1 MATLKIDNL
10 TENSSASEMEQALKE
25 FQTAKT
31 NQVEPVVEPATE
43 QKEVKEVVEE
53 PKKEQAPQK
62 EVVQEAQKEV
72 VEDEFKGD
80 YGKLKKSYKEA
91 YAWNTRMAQDLSE
104 LKKQILDIK
113 SSNQPKE
120 QPVAQPTITQEQ
132 FNEWYERDPISA
144 NRFLARL
151 EAEERVK
158 GVQTELMNVKQSLN
172 GILAQS
178 TINKYRSQYSDF
190 ANLENDI
197 KEVVEQLP
205 IEMAIDPRYFEK
217 TLDIAYWT
225 VKGRKLKDAE
235 EKAREEGRREAAV
248 KAQSK
253 KDAFVEGSA
262 KTSPEAQLN
271 PDAMTADEL
280 YNFMKSK
287 GIAP

>member
-1 MATLKIDNL
+1 
-10 TENSSASEMEQALKE
+10 MEQALKE
-25 FQTAKT
+25 FESAKT
-31 NQVEPVVEPATE
+31 NPVAPIAEPVVETKE
-43 QKEVKEVVEE
+43 IVEEVKQEQVE
-53 PKKEQAPQK
+53 PPK
-62 EVVQEAQKEV
+62 EVVQEVTKEV
-72 VEDEFKGD
+72 VEDEFGGD
-80 YGKLKKSYKEA
+80 YSKLKKSYKEA
-91 YAWNTRMAQDLSE
+91 YSWNTRMAQDLSE

-113 SSNQPKE
+113 SSNQPKQE

-144 NRFLARL
+144 NRFLARV

-158 GVQTELMNVKQSLN
+158 GVQSELMNVKQSLN

-178 TINKYRSQYSDF
+178 SVNKYRSQYSDF
-190 ANLENDI
+190 AALENDI

-205 IEMAIDPRYFEK
+205 SEMAKDPQYFEK

-225 VKGRKLKDAE
+225 VKGKKLKESED
-235 EKAREEGRREAAV
+235 KAREEGRREATV

-262 KTSPEAQLN
+262 KTTPEAQLN
-271 PDAMTADEL
+271 PETMSSEEL